1 MKTLNHVS
9 LFSGLEGFS
18 LGLALAGIP
27 TNTILYVEQ
36 DQNAID
42 ILRARIKDELSLIQD
57 APIWNDVRSLSG
69 RVLAGKCDIITAGP
83 PCPPFSSN
91 NNGARQG
98 EHDPRNLFPEVFRLV
113 DEIHPRHLVIENVQ
127 AITYA
132 SGSRPEPYAR
142 TIVNTLSEMGYDS
155 RWGIVEAKHAGANHK
170 RGRWFLLADSN
181 EV

>member
-9 LFSGLEGFS
+9 LFSGIEGFS
-18 LGLALAGIP
+18 LGLALAGIR
-27 TNTILYVEQ
+27 TNTILYVENNT
-36 DQNAID
+36 DVVSTIKS
-42 ILRARIKDELSLIQD
+42 RIRDGYLQD
-57 APIWNDVRSLSG
+57 APVWADDIRNIDG

-98 EHDPRNLFPEVFRLV
+98 EHAPRNLFPEVFRLV

-155 RWGIVEAKHAGANHK
+155 RWGIVEAKHAGATHK